1 MLPFWFC
8 RRSIRRYAEFH
19 TLAGREHVMRLHTVL
34 VMLSQLLLLCGSG
47 MAGDGPWFA
56 SGIKVGEA
64 TQTSAIVWV
73 RLTQQPEAAFD
84 RLPILTEGLPSNER
98 SSLRMPT
105 DVVPGSPGRVR
116 VRFKPVSGE
125 SDERS
130 TPWVSVSDD
139 TDFCHQFTLTDLHP
153 GQRYGVVVE
162 STDPSGQPGATMSG
176 GFTTAPEPSDGV
188 PVRFIVT
195 TCQAV
200 RSIDSGADGHV
211 AYRQMLTCQPDFFV
225 HTGDILYYDK
235 VPLSRNLAEARAKWN
250 LMFAYRY
257 NRDFHRQVTSYFMKD
272 DHDTLKND
280 CWPGQKYGDL
290 TFEQGLAVFR
300 EQVCMGP
307 STFRTVRWGRDV
319 QVWMTENRDFRSP
332 NNMPDGPEKTILG
345 KRQKAWL
352 KKSMSESDAT
362 FRFLI
367 SPGPLVGPDKRG
379 KRDNHANAAF
389 AHEGSELRKFV
400 ASLGNAWVICGDR
413 HWQYCSEDPETHLVE
428 LGCGPINDQH
438 SFGGN
443 PGYEPKYHRY
453 FGARGGFLVVTV
465 QGKTATA
472 EWLSAN
478 EPVTESGRPRVL
490 HVEHLAGAQ

>member
-1 MLPFWFC
+1 MML
-8 RRSIRRYAEFH
+8 E
-19 TLAGREHVMRLHTVL
+19 
-34 VMLSQLLLLCGSG
+34 QLPVAA
-47 MAGDGPWFA
+47 MDD
-56 SGIKVGEA
+56 
-64 TQTSAIVWV
+64 
-73 RLTQQPEAAFD
+73 QQAKTY
-84 RLPILTEGLPSNER
+84 RTHR
-98 SSLRMPT
+98 VSS
-105 DVVPGSPGRVR
+105 
-116 VRFKPVSGE
+116 
-125 SDERS
+125 
-130 TPWVSVSDD
+130 
-139 TDFCHQFTLTDLHP
+139 DL
-153 GQRYGVVVE
+153 
-162 STDPSGQPGATMSG
+162 
-176 GFTTAPEPSDGV
+176 
-188 PVRFIVT
+188 
-195 TCQAV
+195 
-200 RSIDSGADGHV
+200 
-211 AYRQMLTCQPDFFV
+211 
-225 HTGDILYYDK
+225 
-235 VPLSRNLAEARAKWN
+235 
-250 LMFAYRY
+250 
-257 NRDFHRQVTSYFMKD
+257 
-272 DHDTLKND
+272 
-280 CWPGQKYGDL
+280 
-290 TFEQGLAVFR
+290 
-300 EQVCMGP
+300 
-307 STFRTVRWGRDV
+307 
-319 QVWMTENRDFRSP
+319 QVWFVENRMYRSP
-332 NNMPDGPEKTILG
+332 NAMPDGPEKTILG